1 MRSRLCLALA
11 LGTAVSGIVVFAAV
25 LTAQQP
31 DQSIDAA
38 AVRRAIEDSLAAAPR
53 RFERL
58 QPPLQTGVR
67 VLDVASDP
75 LGPRQQRIT
84 INVSQKV
91 ITYDPSGD
99 VEAILDHILR
109 STASLLSGGDRTDY
123 RFLVDGIP
131 LDQFV
136 TRAGARSTVRRSLAN
151 GGSVVVSPGHGWYWD
166 EAAAR
171 WRLQRDF
178 FWGIVEDFVNWDIA
192 SYVREELAATRI
204 RDQPARQPDRGAAAG
219 VAGQPAW
226 QDAAVYFIR
235 GLGVPSAV
243 WDIGVN
249 DYARDINSR
258 PLFANWIDAAAVV
271 SIHNNGGGG
280 TGTETWYDTSNGYEA
295 DSARLAALVNTHVVN
310 AIRASYNAAWPDR
323 GLRSC
328 NGCKGENRLAARPA
342 VILEVAFMDTKSPDN
357 DALHDERFKQ
367 IVGRA
372 IRDAL
377 MEFH

>member
-1 MRSRLCLALA
+1 M
-11 LGTAVSGIVVFAAV
+11 
-25 LTAQQP
+25 AQQP
-31 DQSIDAA
+31 NRSIESG
-38 AVRRAIEDSLAAAPR
+38 AVRRAIESSLAAAPSH
-53 RFERL
+53 FEQL

-67 VLDVASDP
+67 VLDVAVDAVTP
-75 LGPRQQRIT
+75 GRHRIT
-84 INVSQKV
+84 INVSQKAL
-91 ITYDPSGD
+91 TYDPTGD
-99 VEAILDHILR
+99 VELILDHLIR
-109 STASLLSGGDRTDY
+109 STASMTNGGDGIDY
-123 RFLVDGIP
+123 RFLIDGVP
-131 LDQFV
+131 LDRFV
-136 TRAGARSTVRRSLAN
+136 TRAASRSTMRRSIAN

-166 EAAAR
+166 ESAAR

-192 SYVREELAATRI
+192 SYVRDELAATRI
-204 RDQPARQPDRGAAAG
+204 ASQPARQPDRDAAAG

-226 QDAAVYFIR
+226 QEAAVYFIR
-235 GLGVPSAV
+235 GLGAPSAV
-243 WDIGVN
+243 WDVGVN

-258 PLFANWIDAAAVV
+258 PLFSNWIDAAAVV

-295 DSARLAALVNTHVVN
+295 ESARLAAIVNNHVVN
-310 AIRASYNAAWPDR
+310 AIRTNYNAAWPDR

-328 NGCKGENRLAARPA
+328 NGCKGENRLAARAA

-377 MEFH
+377 TAFAAGT

>member
-1 MRSRLCLALA
+1 MRSRLCRVLPVGGVA
-11 LGTAVSGIVVFAAV
+11 SGIVLFAAI

-31 DQSIDAA
+31 NSSIDSA
-38 AVRRAIEDSLAAAPR
+38 AVRRAIEVSLLAAPSH
-53 RFERL
+53 FEPL
-58 QPPLQTGVR
+58 QPPAQTGVR
-67 VLDVASDP
+67 VLDVAVNS
-75 LGPRQQRIT
+75 LTSGQRRIT
-84 INVSQKV
+84 INVSQKTL
-91 ITYDPSGD
+91 TYDPSGD
-99 VEAILDHILR
+99 VELILDQIIR
-109 STASLLSGGDRTDY
+109 STASMTNGSERTDY
-123 RFLVDGIP
+123 QFLIDGVP
-131 LDQFV
+131 LEQFV
-136 TRAGARSTVRRSLAN
+136 TRAASRSTMRRSIAN

-166 EAAAR
+166 ESAVR

-192 SYVREELAATRI
+192 SHVRDELAATRI
-204 RDQPARQPDRGAAAG
+204 PSQPARQPDRGAAAG

-235 GLGVPSAV
+235 GLGAPSAV
-243 WDIGVN
+243 WDVGVN

-280 TGTETWYDTSNGYEA
+280 TGTETWFDTSNGFEA
-295 DSARLAALVNTHVVN
+295 DSARLAAVINNHVVN
-310 AIRASYNAAWPDR
+310 AIRVDYNAAWPDR

-357 DALHDERFKQ
+357 DALHDERFKE